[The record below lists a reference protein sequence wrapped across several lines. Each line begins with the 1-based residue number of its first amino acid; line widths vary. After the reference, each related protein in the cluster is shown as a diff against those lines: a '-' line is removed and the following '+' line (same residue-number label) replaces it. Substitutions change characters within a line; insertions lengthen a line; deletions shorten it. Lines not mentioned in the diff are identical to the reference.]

1 MKKVHIQ
8 TFGCQMN
15 VADSAEMMLHLS
27 ARGCIA
33 AEDLD
38 GADIALINT
47 CTVRDHAEHR
57 AISYLGRLAKWK
69 AAKKG
74 RVIIFAGCAAQR
86 LGKSLRR
93 RFPQADIIAGAK
105 NIEDFGEILD
115 KSGLFAPPGARD
127 GCADSGLIGL
137 INITRGCSC
146 KCAYCIVPFVRGE
159 AHSIPPESI
168 INAVAAKLAA
178 GAKEIVLLGQTVN
191 GYNYKGKNF
200 SKLLRDITALP
211 ALSRVRFMSPHPV
224 FIDEEFIQTAAQNSK
239 ISRHMHLP
247 AQSGSTKV
255 LQDMKRGYSRELYLQ
270 KVKMLESAGIVVSTD
285 IIVGYPT
292 ETEEDFAQTLSLFDE
307 VPFTAAY
314 CFKFSPRAG
323 TPAAMLAPLD
333 DKTVEKRLDILLN
346 KVKRS
351 SAAAYGAQ
359 LGTKQNVLFETPT
372 NGRTMTNFWVR
383 TTKKYEQG
391 ETAEVEIKEVKDTIL
406 LA

>member
-1 MKKVHIQ
+1 
-8 TFGCQMN
+8 
-15 VADSAEMMLHLS
+15 MLHLS

-33 AEDLD
+33 AGDLD

-47 CTVRDHAEHR
+47 CTIRDHAEHR
-57 AISYLGRLAKWK
+57 ALSYLGRLAKWK
-69 AAKKG
+69 AAKPG
-74 RVIIFAGCAAQR
+74 RIIIFAGCAAQR

-105 NIEDFGEILD
+105 NIEGFGDILD
-115 KSGLFAPPGARD
+115 KSGFFAAAGA
-127 GCADSGLIGL
+127 GAQSGGGLIGL
-137 INITRGCSC
+137 VNITRGCSC

-159 AHSIPPESI
+159 AHSIAPEEI
-168 INAVAAKLAA
+168 MAAVEAKLAA
-178 GAKEIVLLGQTVN
+178 GAKEIILLGQTVN
-191 GYNYKGKNF
+191 AYNYKGKNF
-200 SKLLRDITALP
+200 SKLLQDITKP
-211 ALSRVRFMSPHPV
+211 PSMGRVRFMSPHPV
-224 FIDEEFIQTAAQNSK
+224 FIDEEFIQTAAQNPK

-285 IIVGYPT
+285 IIVGYPA
-292 ETEEDFAQTLSLFDE
+292 ETEEDFARTLSLFDE
-307 VPFTAAY
+307 APFTAAY

-323 TPAAMLAPLD
+323 TPAALLTPLD

-351 SAAAYGAQ
+351 SAAAYAAQ
-359 LGTKQNVLFETPT
+359 LGTKQSVLFETPT

-383 TTKKYEQG
+383 TTKKYNTG